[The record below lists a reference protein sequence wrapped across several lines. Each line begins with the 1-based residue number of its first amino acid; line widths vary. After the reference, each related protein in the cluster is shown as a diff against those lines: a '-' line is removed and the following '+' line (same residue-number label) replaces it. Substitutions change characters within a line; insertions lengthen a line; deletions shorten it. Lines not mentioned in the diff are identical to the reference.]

1 MIPPRASVLLLMLPA
16 VLPAAAQ
23 QPVKPSPVVSFS
35 PQTSGQPTATLTV
48 KAHLVLLDVVVTDKH
63 GQPVKGLKQ
72 SDFQLSED
80 GVPQTL
86 ASFAEHDASSTPPAP
101 PPPKLPQNTFT
112 DHAPIANSN
121 AMTILLFD
129 ELSFSDA
136 VYARSQ
142 VADFIKTVPP
152 GTPICIF
159 RLVWNGLRL
168 VQDFTTDPQVL
179 KEAVESKRNTQ
190 WLSPYRPTFDMRAA
204 AMRDLARYLSA
215 FPGRKNLIWLSG
227 GLPSVSIGGPGS
239 PFPDITS
246 LTDDIKGIADTLT
259 LSRVA
264 LYAIDARG
272 LVVSPNEGFRIM
284 IEGGQLSDMASA
296 TGGKAFYNTNGIKQA
311 VAEVVATG
319 SNYYTLSYSPTNN
332 QWNGNYRKLKV
343 KLAINPLTYVSTLVP
358 PVRLTP
364 PFSLEYRTGYYAM
377 DNAPGRAPASSSTD
391 SRKLLSYS
399 PKGDPGGYGAAKRT
413 PLDQAMIFG
422 AVAPFEILFQAH
434 VTPELS
440 TEKIKRNMPL
450 PKDNFLKGQWQHTPY
465 RNYQIHYSIQPQDIQ
480 FASQRVDSYH
490 GNIQFI
496 AIVYDDGGNIV
507 NSLVNTRE
515 VQVDAAG
522 YGRIMQSSGLG
533 VDETIAVP
541 AKGDFFLRI
550 GVVDL
555 ISGRIGALEVPV
567 ETIKLLPPANNSAA
581 TTQTP
586 LGPGAK

>member
-1 MIPPRASVLLLMLPA
+1 MMMPPRASVLLLLLLA
-16 VLPAAAQ
+16 VLPATAQ
-23 QPVKPSPVVSFS
+23 QPMTSSPTPNSIHAQPS
-35 PQTSGQPTATLTV
+35 PQTSGQPTATLAV

-80 GVPQTL
+80 GIPQSL
-86 ASFAEHDASSTPPAP
+86 ASFAEHDADSTLAAQPL
-101 PPPKLPQNTFT
+101 PKLPRNTFT
-112 DHAPIANSN
+112 DHAPITNNN
-121 AMTILLFD
+121 AMTVLLFD
-129 ELSFSDA
+129 ELSFADA
-136 VYARSQ
+136 AYARSQ

-159 RLVWNGLRL
+159 RLAWNGLRL

-179 KEAVESKRNTQ
+179 KEAVESKRSTQ
-190 WLSPYRPTFDMRAA
+190 WLSPYRATFDRRAD

-227 GLPSVSIGGPGS
+227 GLPSVSIGSPGS
-239 PFPDITS
+239 PFSDITS
-246 LTDDIKGIADTLT
+246 LTDDIKGITDTLT

-272 LVVSPNEGFRIM
+272 LVVSADEGFRIM

-332 QWNGNYRKLKV
+332 QWNGNYRKLQV
-343 KLAINPLTYVSTLVP
+343 KLANNSLTYVSTQVL

-364 PFSLEYRTGYYAM
+364 PFRLEYRSGYYAM
-377 DNAPGRAPASSSTD
+377 DNSPKHPSASSSTG

-399 PKGDPGGYGAAKRT
+399 PKGDPDGYGAAKRT
-413 PLDQAMIFG
+413 PLDQAMTFG

-434 VTPELS
+434 ITPELGI
-440 TEKIKRNMPL
+440 EKIKRNMPL
-450 PKDNFLKGQWQHTPY
+450 PKGNFLKAQWRHAPY
-465 RNYQIHYSIQPQDIQ
+465 RNYHIHYSIQPQDIQ
-480 FASQRVDSYH
+480 FVSQEVGSYH

-507 NSLVNTRE
+507 NSIFNTTA
-515 VQVDAAG
+515 VQVDAGG

-533 VDETIAVP
+533 FDETIAVP
-541 AKGDFFLRI
+541 SKGDFFLRL

-555 ISGRIGALEVPV
+555 TSGRIGALEVPV
-567 ETIKLLPPANNSAA
+567 ETIRLSARENNS

-586 LGPGAK
+586 